1 LPKSNVNEFIL
12 IELFGLALII
22 SFVASQGGI
31 SGAYLLVPAQIY
43 ILGALSPVVSSTNL
57 MYNVIATPLSIYRY
71 LRERRV
77 VKQLALTLALGGM
90 AGSIAGSY
98 IRVFLIG
105 AEVFRVFVD
114 VVLLI
119 LGIESIMTVRAV
131 RARKQLVTAVKVLGV
146 KSGRLFFL
154 FSDKVFSVSLPII
167 FALSFIIGVVGGIYG
182 IGGAS
187 IMAPILLTA
196 FNLPVYVT
204 AGATLIGTLAG
215 SIPSLVT
222 YSILGFG
229 PNISVGVSI
238 GFGGLMGSYLG
249 ASIQRRVPEWV
260 IRLMLSIMT
269 ILLGLLDL
277 LIHLA

>member
-1 LPKSNVNEFIL
+1 MNEFIL

-71 LRERRV
+71 LREGRV
-77 VKQLALTLALGGM
+77 VKQLALALALGGM
-90 AGSIAGSY
+90 AGSIVGSY

-119 LGIESIMTVRAV
+119 LSIELIMTVRAV

-146 KSGRLFFL
+146 RSGRLFFL
-154 FSDKVFSVSLPII
+154 FSDKVFSVSLPMI

-204 AGATLIGTLAG
+204 AGTTLIGTLAG

-229 PNISVGVSI
+229 PNISVGVSM

-260 IRLMLSIMT
+260 IRLLLSIIT

-277 LIHLA
+277 IIHLA

>member
-1 LPKSNVNEFIL
+1 MPKSNVNEFIL

-71 LRERRV
+71 LREGRV
-77 VKQLALTLALGGM
+77 VKQLALTLALG
-90 AGSIAGSY
+90 SITGHIVGPY
-98 IRVFLIG
+98 IRVFLMG

-119 LGIESIMTVRAV
+119 LGIELIMTLRVV
-131 RARKQLVTAVKVLGV
+131 RARKQLVTAVKVLGMR
-146 KSGRLFFL
+146 SGRLFFL

-167 FALSFIIGVVGGIYG
+167 FVVALIIGMISGIYG
-182 IGGAS
+182 IGGAAIIS
-187 IMAPILLTA
+187 PILLTA

-204 AGATLIGTLAG
+204 AGATLIATLAA
-215 SIPSLVT
+215 SIPSLAI

-229 PNISVGVSI
+229 PNIPISVSM
-238 GFGGLMGSYLG
+238 GFGGILGSYFG

>member
-1 LPKSNVNEFIL
+1 MPKSNVNEFIL

-71 LRERRV
+71 LREGRV

-90 AGSIAGSY
+90 AGSIVGSY

-119 LGIESIMTVRAV
+119 LSIELIMTVRAV

-146 KSGRLFFL
+146 RSGRLFFL
-154 FSDKVFSVSLPII
+154 FSDKVFSVSLPMI

-260 IRLMLSIMT
+260 IRLMLSIIT

>member
-114 VVLLI
+114 AVLLI

-154 FSDKVFSVSLPII
+154 FSDKSS
-167 FALSFIIGVVGGIYG
+167 AYH
-182 IGGAS
+182 
-187 IMAPILLTA
+187 
-196 FNLPVYVT
+196 Y
-204 AGATLIGTLAG
+204 
-215 SIPSLVT
+215 
-222 YSILGFG
+222 
-229 PNISVGVSI
+229 
-238 GFGGLMGSYLG
+238 
-249 ASIQRRVPEWV
+249 Q
-260 IRLMLSIMT
+260 
-269 ILLGLLDL
+269 
-277 LIHLA
+277 

>member
-1 LPKSNVNEFIL
+1 M

-71 LRERRV
+71 LREGRV

-114 VVLLI
+114 AVLLI
-119 LGIESIMTVRAV
+119 LGIELIMTVRAV

-146 KSGRLFFL
+146 RSGRLFFL
-154 FSDKVFSVSLPII
+154 FSDKVFSVSLPMI